1 MGRSDA
7 ELPLDGATDEEILDT
22 RLCDLGVSLEGSW
35 LESPIRGVCGELAKR
50 NLRVRP
56 AFWLSDDWFS
66 PEGVVGVAVPFFLA
80 HPRLKRLERK
90 QMLEVEG
97 GTLAQC
103 RKLLR
108 HEIGHAVQHA
118 FELHRRPRWR
128 ARFGN
133 SSRPYPE
140 YYRPNPASRR
150 HVLHL
155 GYWYAQAHPDE
166 DFAETFATW
175 LKPGARWRERYAGWP
190 ALRKLEYVEAL
201 MAELAGQSPRVKT
214 RARVEPLGSLR
225 HTVREHYAAK
235 HARFEGVANNLYD
248 ADLRRIFGADIAKSG
263 RLRAANFL
271 RRNGPRIRKMV
282 AQGTGKRE
290 YALEVVMQEMI
301 ARCRELDL
309 RVGHSPEDI
318 LMDFAILLA
327 ARSVEYVYR
336 GREWHA
342 L

>member
-1 MGRSDA
+1 MDGRTGGV
-7 ELPLDGATDEEILDT
+7 PLEGATDEEILDT
-22 RLCDLGVSLEGSW
+22 RLCDLDLSLEGSW
-35 LESPIRGVCGELAKR
+35 LESSIHSVCNELAKR
-50 NLRVRP
+50 RLRVRP

-66 PEGVVGVAVPFFLA
+66 PEGVVGVAIPFYLA

-90 QMLEVEG
+90 HMLEVEG
-97 GTLAQC
+97 GTPAQC

-108 HEIGHAVQHA
+108 HEVGHAVQHA
-118 FELHRRPRWR
+118 FNLHRRPRWR
-128 ARFGN
+128 ARFGD

-140 YYRPNPASRR
+140 HYRPNPASRR

-166 DFAETFATW
+166 DFAETFAAW
-175 LKPGARWRERYAGWP
+175 LTPGSRWREQYAGWP
-190 ALRKLEYVEAL
+190 ALRKLEYVDEL
-201 MAELAGQSPRVKT
+201 MHELADRAPPVRT
-214 RARVEPLGSLR
+214 RARIEPLSSLR
-225 HTVREHYAAK
+225 QTVREYYAAK
-235 HARFEGVANNLYD
+235 RARFEGGPNNLYD
-248 ADLRRIFGADIAKSG
+248 ADLRRVFGSDSAKASRG
-263 RLRAANFL
+263 RAANFL

-290 YALEVVMQEMI
+290 YALEVVLKDMI

-318 LMDFAILLA
+318 LIDFAILLA

>member
-1 MGRSDA
+1 VDRRSA
-7 ELPLDGATDEEILDT
+7 STPIEGASNEEILDT
-22 RLCDLGVSLEGSW
+22 RLCDLGLSLEGSW
-35 LESPIRGVCGELAKR
+35 LETPILAVCNELAQR
-50 NLRVRP
+50 RLRIRP

-66 PEGVVGVAVPFFLA
+66 PEGVVGVAIPFYLA

-90 QMLEVEG
+90 HMLEVEG
-97 GTLAQC
+97 GTPTSC

-108 HEIGHAVQHA
+108 HEVGHALQHA

-128 ARFGN
+128 ARFGS

-140 YYRPNPASRR
+140 RYRPNPASRR
-150 HVLHL
+150 HVQHL

-175 LKPGARWRERYAGWP
+175 LTPRSRWREQYAGWP
-190 ALRKLEYVEAL
+190 ALRKLEYVDAL
-201 MAELAGQSPRVKT
+201 MDELRDQRPRVRT
-214 RARVEPLGSLR
+214 RTRVEPVSSLR
-225 HTVREHYAAK
+225 QTVREYYAAK
-235 HARFEGVANNLYD
+235 RARFEGVSGNLYD
-248 ADLRRIFGADIAKSG
+248 ADLRRVFGSEFATSG
-263 RLRAANFL
+263 RERAANFL
-271 RRNGPRIRKMV
+271 RRNGPRVRRMV
-282 AQGTGKRE
+282 ARGTGKRE
-290 YALEVVMQEMI
+290 YALEVVLKDMI

-309 RVGHSPEDI
+309 RVGHPPEDI
-318 LMDFAILLA
+318 LIDMAILLA

>member
-1 MGRSDA
+1 MGTSSRRS
-7 ELPLDGATDEEILDT
+7 PLDGSPEEAILDT

-35 LESPIRGVCGELAKR
+35 LEAPIRGVMNELAKHE
-50 NLRVRP
+50 LRIRP

-66 PEGVVGVAVPFFLA
+66 PEGIVGVAIPFYLA

-155 GYWYAQAHPDE
+155 AYWYAQAHPDE

-175 LKPGARWRERYAGWP
+175 LTPGSRWRERYAGWP
-190 ALRKLEYVEAL
+190 ALRKLEYVDEL
-201 MAELAGQSPRVKT
+201 MRELADQTPRVRR
-214 RARVEPLGSLR
+214 RARVEAISGLR
-225 HTVREHYAAK
+225 QTVREYYAAK
-235 HARFEGVANNLYD
+235 RARFEGVSNNLYD
-248 ADLRRIFGADIAKSG
+248 ADLRRIFGADSATSG
-263 RLRAANFL
+263 RERAANFL
-271 RRNGPRIRKMV
+271 RRNGPRIRRMV

-290 YALEVVMQEMI
+290 YALEVVLKDMMT
-301 ARCRELDL
+301 RCRELDL
-309 RVGHSPEDI
+309 RVGHTAEDI
-318 LMDFAILLA
+318 LIDFAILLA